1 MFEQF
6 IILSLNFF
14 YFQCICRGIVGSE
27 ADQKHFACEDA
38 NAVVQE
44 FINDSSGV
52 DYYARVAQ

>member
-1 MFEQF
+1 M
-6 IILSLNFF
+6 NFF
-14 YFQCICRGIVGSE
+14 YFQCNCRGIVGSE